1 MKESTN
7 SIVLPTTDDLLKVGA
22 QFGHSVQRWHP
33 SFAQYIYKT
42 SKGIHII
49 DVRKTV
55 PALEKAVEFLAS
67 QLKSESA
74 RIIIVG
80 TKKQAAPIV
89 SEVGEKYGIFYVSDK
104 WPSGL
109 LTNFKVVSQSISKL
123 VKLKEAHIKKRHI
136 LTKKELLSMSREIES
151 LEKRFKGVMFMDK
164 VPTAMIVVDTKFERI
179 AVKEARALKIPI
191 IGIVDSNSDPRLI
204 DYSIPAND
212 DAIKSIRLFFE
223 VFSEL
228 FAAHGSKRILTMREQ
243 FVKRIA
249 GLEAEIE
256 EEYRI
261 KQAAQLGSM
270 AAQKQ
275 RAVIQEAPTSTA
287 DGTRVVRV
295 SSYRPISDL
304 KLAKTVEEKLVAAG
318 ITSVELLEQKS
329 LEELKVIKGIGEKTA
344 KRIISLVKKND

>member
-1 MKESTN
+1 MKESSN

-33 SFAQYIYKT
+33 AFAQYIYKT

-55 PALEKAVEFLAS
+55 PALEKAVEFIVS
-67 QLKSESA
+67 QLKSESS
-74 RIIIVG
+74 RILIIG
-80 TKKQAAPIV
+80 TKKQASPIV
-89 SEVGEKYGIFYVSDK
+89 SEVGEKYGMFYVSEK

-109 LTNFKVVSQSISKL
+109 LTNFKVVSQSIQKL
-123 VKLKEAHIKKRHI
+123 VKLREAHIKKRHV

-164 VPTAMIVVDTKFERI
+164 VPTAMIIVDTKFERI

-204 DYSIPAND
+204 NYSIPAND

-243 FVKRIA
+243 FVKRITM
-249 GLEAEIE
+249 LEAEVE
-256 EEYRI
+256 EEHRI
-261 KQAAQLGSM
+261 KMAAQLGSM

-275 RAVIQEAPTSTA
+275 QARVVTPEAKT
-287 DGTRVVRV
+287 DGARVVRV
-295 SSYRPISDL
+295 SSYKPISDL
-304 KLAKTVEEKLVAAG
+304 ALAKTVEEKLVAAG
-318 ITSVELLEQKS
+318 ITSIELLEQKS

-344 KRIISLVKKND
+344 KRIISMVKKND